1 MKYRD
6 KQGLAH
12 LAAILEDEC
21 SVCRHPYATCE
32 HEIAMR
38 VRVDD
43 RKAVRNCEKCGS
55 SLLLDEAVVKKA
67 AMDKAEPVKGE
78 P

>member
-1 MKYRD
+1 
-6 KQGLAH
+6 
-12 LAAILEDEC
+12 
-21 SVCRHPYATCE
+21 
-32 HEIAMR
+32 MR